1 MCSSQTDEK
10 EVVGEKDEKKSREG
24 LSQSFRGDTVLRRES
39 RGKSETSGDA
49 RKVYNILETKK
60 RKRQREREGE

>member
-1 MCSSQTDEK
+1 M
-10 EVVGEKDEKKSREG
+10 KKKAG
-24 LSQSFRGDTVLRRES
+24 KGFSQSFRGDTVLRRES